1 MNRFETISVYNDK
14 IRELLKEEPALIPL
28 QEEINNKLKNVLDKK
43 ERRRILEEL
52 MLNTWYKITE
62 I

>member
-43 ERRRILEEL
+43 ERCRILEEL
-52 MLNTWYKITE
+52 MLNTWHKITE